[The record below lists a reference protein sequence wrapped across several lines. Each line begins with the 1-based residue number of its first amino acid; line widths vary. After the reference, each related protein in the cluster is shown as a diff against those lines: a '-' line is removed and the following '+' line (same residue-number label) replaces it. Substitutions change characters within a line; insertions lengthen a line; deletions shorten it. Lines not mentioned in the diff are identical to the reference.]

1 MNERDAYVEKMKA
14 KLDEWN
20 AELNQLSTK
29 MSAAQ
34 ADANVEYQKTKEQL
48 IKQRDEAIQ
57 RLDKLQ
63 SASENAWED
72 MRKGFESAWGIMG
85 KTFSDAMDRFK

>member
-1 MNERDAYVEKMKA
+1 MSERDVYVEKMKA

-20 AELNQLSTK
+20 AELEKLSAR
-29 MSAAQ
+29 MSTAE
-34 ADANVEYQKTKEQL
+34 ADAKLEYQKMKKHL
-48 IKQRDEAIQ
+48 IEQRDEATQ

-63 SASENAWED
+63 SASENAWQD

-85 KTFSDAMDRFK
+85 KTFVDAVDRFK

>member
-20 AELNQLSTK
+20 AELDRLSAK
-29 MSAAQ
+29 MSTAE
-34 ADANVEYQKTKEQL
+34 ADANLEYQKTKKQL

-57 RLDKLQ
+57 RLDSLQ
-63 SASENAWED
+63 SASENAWQD

>member
-20 AELNQLSTK
+20 AELDQLSAK
-29 MSAAQ
+29 MSAAE
-34 ADANVEYQKTKEQL
+34 ADANLEYQKTKKQL

-57 RLDKLQ
+57 RLDSLQ
-63 SASENAWED
+63 SASENAWQD